1 MIRVCDRYG
10 RERDN
15 RTIKR
20 QWTRIDRHNVTAAFS
35 MRATCEICGFKYNIQ
50 HIIVVT
56 MIMCVLFVYVVLFT
70 EWNNTETFEMSFFSS
85 LHQIVTSGVANL
97 NLSPKR
103 FSLSKESG
111 TDGDEATGTASATAA
126 SSRSA
131 STGSVSGIPRI
142 VTPQG
147 SGGSRSSGP
156 RRTGSFRQISQ
167 PRNPLAFCRRKSS
180 WPEIDQS
187 ASSGWVAKSNPL
199 KKK

>member
-1 MIRVCDRYG
+1 
-10 RERDN
+10 
-15 RTIKR
+15 
-20 QWTRIDRHNVTAAFS
+20 
-35 MRATCEICGFKYNIQ
+35 
-50 HIIVVT
+50 
-56 MIMCVLFVYVVLFT
+56 
-70 EWNNTETFEMSFFSS
+70 MSFFSS
-85 LHQIVTSGVANL
+85 LHQIVTSSVANL

-111 TDGDEATGTASATAA
+111 TDGDEATATMIASATAT

-147 SGGSRSSGP
+147 SGGPRSSGP

-167 PRNPLAFCRRKSS
+167 PRNPTAFCRRKCS

-187 ASSGWVAKSNPL
+187 ASSG
-199 KKK
+199 